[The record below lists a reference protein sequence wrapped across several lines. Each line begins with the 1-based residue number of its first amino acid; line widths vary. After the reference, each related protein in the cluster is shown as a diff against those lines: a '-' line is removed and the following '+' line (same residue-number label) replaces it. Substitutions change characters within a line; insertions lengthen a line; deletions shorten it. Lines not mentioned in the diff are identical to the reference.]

1 MAQLNHPPGFAI
13 RRFWNYFPL
22 GIAYAALYMGR
33 YSYIPAQADFSKG
46 LMDRAGLGF
55 MTMVGAIV
63 YGVSFLF
70 NGPLTDRIGGRRA
83 MIIST
88 LGSGI
93 VNVFMGLLIAL
104 NWTDAFVMKMALL
117 YGINMYFQSF
127 AAIAIVKVN
136 SNWFHFTERGTLGG
150 IFGILISSGLFLAY
164 SVAPFV
170 MKRLFPNDPQFYFFI
185 PSIFLF
191 IMMVVTIAIIRDT
204 PAQAG
209 FEGFHTGTDTQFDSD
224 EKIHLLDILKKI
236 LTHPIVLTIALIE
249 LCTGVLRDGV
259 FHWFGAWAKQS
270 SVPSVREMLGVGL
283 FIAGATGSMLAG
295 VISDKL
301 FGSRRPPVA
310 ALLYGILTLTLIL
323 AALVIS
329 LMPDSSVVK
338 PYILFAVVIV
348 TAFCVIGTHGVLSGT
363 ASADFGGK
371 QATGTA
377 VGIIDGFVYLGV
389 AIQGISLGKLTTLDW
404 NYWFP
409 FLIPFSLAGLALAW
423 RVRNVKPKLKGGH

>member
-1 MAQLNHPPGFAI
+1 MASMTHPPGFAS
-13 RRFWNYFPL
+13 RRFMNYFPL
-22 GIAYAALYMGR
+22 GIAYASLYMGR
-33 YSYIPAQADFSKG
+33 YSYIPAQADFQGG
-46 LMDRAGLGF
+46 LMDRAGLGL

-83 MIIST
+83 MLIS
-88 LGSGI
+88 LVGSGI
-93 VNVFMGLLIAL
+93 VNFFMGLLLAL
-104 NWTDAFVMKMALL
+104 DWTGSFVTKMALL
-117 YGINMYFQSF
+117 YGVNMYFQSF

-136 SNWFHFTERGTLGG
+136 SNWFHFSERGTLGG
-150 IFGILISSGLFLAY
+150 IFGVLISSGLFLAY
-164 SVAPFV
+164 TVSPFI
-170 MKRLFPNDPQFYFFI
+170 MKLLFDGQPQFYFFI
-185 PSIFLF
+185 PSILLF
-191 IMMVVTIAIIRDT
+191 IMLGVTYALIRNT
-204 PAQAG
+204 PADAG
-209 FEGFHTGTDTQFDSD
+209 FHDFHTGTDTAFDSD
-224 EKIHLLDILKKI
+224 EKIHIGQILKKV
-236 LTHPIVLTIALIE
+236 LTHPIVLTIAFIE

-259 FHWFGAWAKQS
+259 FHWFGAYAKS
-270 SVPSVREMLGVGL
+270 SPSPGVRELLGIGL

-295 VISDKL
+295 IISDKM

-310 ALLYGILTLTLIL
+310 ALLYAILTVNLIV
-323 AALVIS
+323 AALIMS
-329 LMPDSSVVK
+329 LMPESTLK
-338 PYILFAVVIV
+338 PYLLFGVVIV

-389 AIQGISLGKLTTLDW
+389 AIQGITLGQLTSKSW

-409 FLIPFSLAGLALAW
+409 FLIPFALIGFALAW